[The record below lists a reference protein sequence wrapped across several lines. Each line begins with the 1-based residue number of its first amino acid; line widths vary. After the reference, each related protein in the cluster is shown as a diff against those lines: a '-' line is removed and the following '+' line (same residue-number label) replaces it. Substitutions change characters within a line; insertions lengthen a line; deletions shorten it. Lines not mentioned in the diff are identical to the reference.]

1 MSRLKEAYKTNVIPA
16 LMDEFNYSNIM
27 QVPRLVKIIINIG
40 LGEALQNPRA
50 LEAASH
56 DIAAISGQH
65 AVTTKAKKSIA
76 AFRLR
81 EGMAIGMMV
90 TLRGARMY
98 EFFDKL
104 VSTTLARIRDFRGI
118 PRNSFDGRGSY
129 TLGLKDQTVFP
140 EIEYDKV
147 DRVRGL
153 QISFVTTARN
163 DIEGRR
169 FLELM
174 GMPFARS

>member
-27 QVPRLVKIIINIG
+27 QVPRLVKITINIG